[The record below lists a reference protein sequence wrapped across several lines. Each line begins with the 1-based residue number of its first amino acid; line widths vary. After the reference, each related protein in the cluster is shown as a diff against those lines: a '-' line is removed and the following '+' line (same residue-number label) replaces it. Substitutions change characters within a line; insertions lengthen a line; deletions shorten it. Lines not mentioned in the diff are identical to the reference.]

1 MFRTFSL
8 AAVAAVAAMPA
19 LACDGFSVD
28 DAFARTSTMMSQS
41 GAAFMVMHNGGTAD
55 CRVVGARSDI
65 SERTEL
71 HTHIADANGVMRM
84 VEVEEGFPVAAGGE
98 HALARGGDHVMFMGL
113 NRPMEQGSTIHLT
126 LVFEDGSEYA
136 LDVPVDNER
145 MPMQGMQ
152 QGAMQGQ
159 GMMHGQNN

>member
-1 MFRTFSL
+1 MFRTFPL
-8 AAVAAVAAMPA
+8 AAIAVVVAMPA
-19 LACDGFSVD
+19 LACDSFEVH
-28 DAFARTSTMMSQS
+28 DAYARSSTRMSQS
-41 GAAFMVMHNGGTAD
+41 GAAFMVMHNHGGAD
-55 CRVVGARSDI
+55 CRVVGVRSDI

-71 HTHIADANGVMRM
+71 HTHLADANGVMRM
-84 VEVEEGFPVAAGGE
+84 VEVEDGFAVPAGGE

-145 MPMQGMQ
+145 MPMQG
-152 QGAMQGQ
+152 AMQGQ
-159 GMMHGQNN
+159 GMMHGHGN